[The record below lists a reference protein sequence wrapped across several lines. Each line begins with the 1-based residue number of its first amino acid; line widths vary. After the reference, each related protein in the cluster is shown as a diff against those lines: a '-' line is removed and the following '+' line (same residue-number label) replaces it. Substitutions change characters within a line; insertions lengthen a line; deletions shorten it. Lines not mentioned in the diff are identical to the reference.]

1 MTTAPAPATAPLLVG
16 ADARYPFAALLEA
29 AEALFV
35 AAGLPPDKAS
45 SVARALVQ
53 ADAMGHTTHGLA
65 LVPWYLDALAA
76 GQMER
81 QGTME
86 VLSDRGS
93 CVAWNGRR
101 LPGAWLIERAFDLA
115 LERIETHGVVTL
127 TIAGAHH
134 TGALAVYLPRVTE
147 RGLMPILTCSSP
159 AAAGVAPFGGTR
171 GLLTPNPI
179 GAGIPT
185 PGDPVLLDISAS
197 ITTSNR
203 ARQLAQAGERFP
215 ADWVM
220 DAAGQA
226 TNDPAVAVSGGG
238 TLLPVG
244 GLDHGHKGFGLA
256 LLVEALT
263 QGLSGLGRRSKPS
276 GILTNIFV
284 QVIDPDAFGGREG
297 FIAESGWLGEACRAN
312 PPRPGVER
320 VRLPGEHAMASL
332 RHARA
337 DGVPLRPAILDG
349 LAPHLARLG
358 VDWPAPL

>member
-1 MTTAPAPATAPLLVG
+1 MTTAFASAAADPRYAFDPLL
-16 ADARYPFAALLEA
+16 AA

-35 AAGLPPDKAS
+35 AAGLPADKAA
-45 SVARALVQ
+45 SVAASLVR

-65 LVPWYLDALAA
+65 LAPWYLDALAA

-81 QGTME
+81 EGAME

-93 CVAWNGRR
+93 CIAWNGRR

-115 LERIETHGVVTL
+115 LERIAAHGVVTL

-171 GLLTPNPI
+171 GVLTPNPI

-197 ITTSNR
+197 ITTNNR

-215 ADWVM
+215 AEWVM
-220 DAAGQA
+220 DATGQA
-226 TNDPAVAVSGGG
+226 TDDPAVAVSGGG

-276 GILTNIFV
+276 GTLTNIFV

-297 FIAESGWLGEACRAN
+297 FVAESGWLGDACRSS
-312 PPRPGVER
+312 PPRPGVTR
-320 VRLPGEHAMASL
+320 VRMPGENGMASL
-332 RHARA
+332 RSAHAE
-337 DGVPLRPAILDG
+337 GVPLRRAILDN

-358 VDWPAPL
+358 LAWPAPL